1 MLSLSLPVTLAFAP
15 MLGGRTAS
23 RPTLRQ
29 SMSRP
34 VVMGCSDSICYS
46 ISSAKPS
53 ALSKLLPD
61 QLGAEIDLLEQRLA
75 NAKRVQEG
83 LPALDTLSAPK
94 ASLDDS
100 VSWALANAKPA
111 GLEKLSSGARG
122 EQIELLEK
130 QLEAAKSVQSGTP
143 VAAPPPAPVEMPS
156 VVESAPAAVE
166 VPSVVESV
174 PEPPPVAA
182 VPEPAVEAPQAAA
195 QNIQDAFDAGDAYF
209 GLPEKVADKVEKI
222 APTAPTPSAD
232 SGPFG
237 FSLPSAPKL
246 PEFGGVPKMPS
257 MPDGSAVELPGSG
270 GGGGG
275 GLFGFL
281 GGGGGGGGLELPSA
295 PAAPDLGALSMPSV
309 SASSVDL
316 AASSVPWGLFVIPF
330 VVLPV
335 LVIGGS
341 KALEMAGVL
350 KPPAPED

>member
-246 PEFGGVPKMPS
+246 PEFG
-257 MPDGSAVELPGSG
+257 
-270 GGGGG
+270 
-275 GLFGFL
+275 FL

-341 KALEMAGVL
+341 KALEMAGVM

>member
-111 GLEKLSSGARG
+111 GLEKLSAGARG

-246 PEFGGVPKMPS
+246 PEFG
-257 MPDGSAVELPGSG
+257 
-270 GGGGG
+270 
-275 GLFGFL
+275 FL

-341 KALEMAGVL
+341 KALEMAGVM

>member
-246 PEFGGVPKMPS
+246 PEFG
-257 MPDGSAVELPGSG
+257 
-270 GGGGG
+270 
-275 GLFGFL
+275 FL

-309 SASSVDL
+309 SASSADL

-341 KALEMAGVL
+341 KALEMAGVM

>member
-1 MLSLSLPVTLAFAP
+1 VTLAFAP

-246 PEFGGVPKMPS
+246 PEFG
-257 MPDGSAVELPGSG
+257 
-270 GGGGG
+270 
-275 GLFGFL
+275 FL

-341 KALEMAGVL
+341 KALEMAGVM